1 MRTETDHGRGY
12 REGNQFSGELKV
24 LRKQVIQLKHVVD
37 TKNITIKKL
46 REELADVKQDR
57 SNILL
62 CWAEPSID
70 VSNSEDIAQFFRDL
84 EEDDA

>member
-1 MRTETDHGRGY
+1 MKKASIKKESNMRTKTDHSRGY

-62 CWAEPSID
+62 CWAEPSIPHP
-70 VSNSEDIAQFFRDL
+70 
-84 EEDDA
+84 